1 MAKPAGE
8 GTRSVTALIG
18 GFDALVVSLGS
29 IALLVAGTSL
39 SWWLDAGATG
49 VWLDTFRSAINIWF
63 AANGVALQFAASTYY
78 GLDIPAFNFWSLPLG
93 AVLVFFGLGYRAGLR
108 LYGAKELW
116 PGWVTSIA
124 VYAGVSSLAYSV
136 SGTEGITANATAV
149 YVLPTLIYMSGV
161 FGASL
166 FGGVPHQAKEFVVAS
181 ERAAG
186 KEWVAGLADKVG
198 WVLASIGSPALRAAT
213 GFVFALQALSA
224 VVFAVLL
231 GWNWLNVIQ
240 LYEQLQGGIF
250 GGLGSTILQIGYL
263 PNIIFYVS
271 TWLVGPGFAIGAGS
285 SISPLGTAVGPMPTI
300 PLFGTIPA
308 ADFQIGMLVLVV
320 PVIIAIAVNVAVKRH
335 AADARHHF
343 ATPLAA
349 AIAMGVAVGVIAAA
363 EMALLAMLTHAS
375 IGPMRMQL
383 VGADPIWVFV
393 WTLLEVA
400 PVAFLTAF
408 YAVKPTAPAP
418 IPEHLKR

>member
-1 MAKPAGE
+1 MAKTAGE
-8 GTRSVTALIG
+8 GTRTVTALIG
-18 GFDALVVSLGS
+18 GYDALLVSLGS
-29 IALLVAGTSL
+29 IALIVAGTSL
-39 SWWLDAGATG
+39 SWVLDAGATG
-49 VWLDTFRSAINIWF
+49 VWLDSFRSAINIWF
-63 AANGVALQFAASTYY
+63 AANGVALNFAASTYS
-78 GLDIPAFNFWSLPLG
+78 GIEIPAFTFWSLPLG
-93 AVLVFFGLGYRAGLR
+93 AVLVFFGLGYRSGLR

-116 PGWVTSIA
+116 PGWITAAA
-124 VYAGVSSLAYSV
+124 VYAGISSLAYSV
-136 SGTEGITANATAV
+136 SGSEGLAANAVAV
-149 YVLPTLIYMSGV
+149 YVLPTLIFMSGML
-161 FGASL
+161 GASL
-166 FGGVPHQAKEFVVAS
+166 FGGVPHEAKAIVTAS

-186 KEWVAGLADKVG
+186 KEWVEGLAEKVG

-224 VVFAVLL
+224 VIFAVLV
-231 GWNWLNVIQ
+231 GWNWLGVIQ
-240 LYEQLQGGIF
+240 LFEQLQGGIF

-300 PLFGTIPA
+300 PIFATIPA
-308 ADFQIGMLVLVV
+308 ADFQLGMMVLAV
-320 PVIIAIAVNVAVKRH
+320 PVIIAIAVNVAVKAH

-349 AIAMGVAVGVIAAA
+349 AIAMGLAVGFIAAL
-363 EMALLAMLTHAS
+363 EMALLALLTHAS
-375 IGPMRMQL
+375 IGPMRMQV
-383 VGADPIWVFV
+383 VGADPVWVFV
-393 WTLLEVA
+393 WVFLEVA

>member
-18 GFDALVVSLGS
+18 GFDALLVSLGS
-29 IALLVAGTSL
+29 IALMVAGTSL
-39 SWWLDAGATG
+39 SWVLDAGATG
-49 VWLDTFRSAINIWF
+49 VWLDAFRTAINIWF
-63 AANGVALQFAASTYY
+63 AANGVALDFAASNYS
-78 GLDIPAFNFWSLPLG
+78 GIDIPAFTFWSLPLG
-93 AVLVFFGLGYRAGLR
+93 AVLVFFGLGYRSGLR

-116 PGWVTSIA
+116 PGWITAAA
-124 VYAGVSSLAYSV
+124 VYAGISSLAYSV
-136 SGTEGITANATAV
+136 SGSEGITADAAAV
-149 YVLPTLIYMSGV
+149 YVLPTLIFMSGML
-161 FGASL
+161 GASL
-166 FGGVPHQAKEFVVAS
+166 FGGVPHEAKAIVTAS

-186 KEWVAGLADKVG
+186 KAWVEGLADKVG

-231 GWNWLNVIQ
+231 AWNWLGVIQ
-240 LYEQLQGGIF
+240 LYEQLQGGVF
-250 GGLGSTILQIGYL
+250 GGFGSTLLQMAYL
-263 PNIIFYVS
+263 PNVIFYVS
-271 TWLVGPGFAIGAGS
+271 SWLVGPGFAVGAGS

-300 PLFGTIPA
+300 PVLATIPA
-308 ADFQIGMLVLVV
+308 SDFQVGMMVLVV

-349 AIAMGVAVGVIAAA
+349 AISMGLAVGFIAAV
-363 EMALLAMLTHAS
+363 EMALLALLTHAS
-375 IGPMRMQL
+375 IGPMRMQV
-383 VGADPIWVFV
+383 VGVDPIWVFV
-393 WTLLEVA
+393 WVFLEVT